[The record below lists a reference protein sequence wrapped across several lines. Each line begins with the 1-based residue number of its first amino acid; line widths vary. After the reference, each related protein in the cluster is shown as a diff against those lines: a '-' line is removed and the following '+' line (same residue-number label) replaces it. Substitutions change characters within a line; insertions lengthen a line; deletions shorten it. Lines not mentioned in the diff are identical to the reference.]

1 METHA
6 SGFRLRAN
14 APKGQKRFPI
24 SRMKKM
30 PAITFLSVLA
40 ILFFGFEL
48 CPAQTEGAGLLVHC
62 ILEIGYEVAMI
73 AQWHPNVLC

>member
-1 METHA
+1 MPSAQPLTGRVRASFSHA
-6 SGFRLRAN
+6 FGFRLRAN

-48 CPAQTEGAGLLVHC
+48 CPAQAEEPGLLV
-62 ILEIGYEVAMI
+62 LV
-73 AQWHPNVLC
+73 